1 MFFTLITSLL
11 SVKDT
16 LLSKSGGISCTAIGT
31 EKLMQSATPTICFS
45 FEAERDCIACNVF
58 GGRASLSLI
67 TLLTF
72 SFYRQNDG
80 QSDGKVKREGFL
92 MVTPLQLLYFGNKIE

>member
-1 MFFTLITSLL
+1 M
-11 SVKDT
+11 KDT

-31 EKLMQSATPTICFS
+31 EKLMQSATPTICS
-45 FEAERDCIACNVF
+45 HLRRREIALHAMF
-58 GGRASLSLI
+58 WGRASLSLI

-80 QSDGKVKREGFL
+80 KVMAK
-92 MVTPLQLLYFGNKIE
+92 